1 LESVQNTA
9 GPSTSSGHSLLAL
22 FRVHRLFLLTVV
34 LPTII
39 AIIYFGFIASDIFI
53 SESRFVVR
61 SPQRQ
66 SQTSVVGALLQGTGF
81 SRAQDDTYPVID
93 FIKSRDALRELNK
106 QNFVVN
112 AYGRQGDW
120 VSRFPSF
127 DRDESFEALYRYYD
141 KRIVSVDFDST
152 SAIATVKVQA
162 FNPTDAQH
170 INETLLELGE
180 QLINRMNSRAA
191 QDTVQLAQQQVAV
204 AANKAKD
211 AAVALA
217 AFRNGNTVF
226 DPDRQSAL
234 QLQGVMS
241 LQGQMLTAQTQLLQ
255 LQAISPE
262 NPQISSLK
270 TTIGSLQ
277 KQISEQTGNVAG
289 GRGSLSQKAGDYA
302 RVQLDVQFADRQLT
316 AAMASLE
323 TAQSEAQ
330 RKQLYLERLVEPN
343 RPDAALEPKRLK
355 GIFIVLVLG
364 LICWG
369 ILSLLLAGVREH
381 ND

>member
-1 LESVQNTA
+1 MFA
-9 GPSTSSGHSLLAL
+9 RI
-22 FRVHRLFLLTVV
+22 RVNRLFILTVA

-39 AIIYFGFIASDIFI
+39 AIIYFGFIASDVFI

-66 SQTSVVGALLQGTGF
+66 GQTSVVGALLQGTGF

-93 FIKSRDALRELNK
+93 FIQSRDALQELNK
-106 QNFVVN
+106 QEYIAN
-112 AYGRQGDW
+112 AYSRHGDW
-120 VSRFPSF
+120 VSRFPGV
-127 DRDESFEALYRYYD
+127 DRDESFEALYRYYA
-141 KRIVSVDFDST
+141 KRIVSIDFDST

-162 FNPTDAQH
+162 FTSADAAH

-180 QLINRMNSRAA
+180 RLINRMNSRAA
-191 QDTVQLAQQQVAV
+191 QDTVQLAQQQVTV

-211 AAVALA
+211 AAVALT

-241 LQGQMLTAQTQLLQ
+241 LQGEMLAAQTQLLQ

-262 NPQISSLK
+262 NPQIASLK

-277 KQISEQTGNVAG
+277 KQIAEQTGSVAG
-289 GRGSLSQKAGDYA
+289 GKGSLSQKAGDYA